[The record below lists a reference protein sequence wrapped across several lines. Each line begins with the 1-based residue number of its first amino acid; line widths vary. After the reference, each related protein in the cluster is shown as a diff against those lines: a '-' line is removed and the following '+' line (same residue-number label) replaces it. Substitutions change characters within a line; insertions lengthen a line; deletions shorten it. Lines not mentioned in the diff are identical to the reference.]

1 MGFKTGIIGLP
12 NVGKSTLF
20 NALTHTASAQNENY
34 PFCTIEANLGEVPV
48 KDPRLEKVAA
58 FERSKEVIQAKTT
71 FVDIAGLVKGAS
83 KGEGLGNKFLG
94 NIREVDA
101 LAHVVRCFDDN
112 NIVHVD
118 GQIDPLRDIE
128 TIETELILAD
138 LESVERQRARLAKKV
153 KSGDK
158 ASIKLDRMLLTAQE
172 KLERGA
178 HAKPEGIEV
187 EDGKLW
193 QNLRLLTSKPFLYVC
208 NVDENSLRDGNH
220 YSAMVEEY
228 ASSHGAGMVL
238 VSAQIEEEISQ
249 LNSDEEKEFLRE
261 IGLDLSGLDRLIQ
274 KGYSLLGLIT
284 FFTGG
289 PKVTRAWTVP
299 KGTTAP
305 DAAAVIHEDFRRG
318 FIRAETISFEEYVNC
333 GGFQQARNLGKIR
346 TEGKSYEVKDGEI
359 IHYLFN
365 V

>member
-48 KDPRLEKVAA
+48 KDPRLEKIAA
-58 FERSKEVIQAKTT
+58 LERSKEIIQAKTT

-118 GQIDPLRDIE
+118 GKVDPLRDID

-138 LESVERQRARLAKKV
+138 LESVERQRTRLSRKI

-158 ASIKLDRMLLTAQE
+158 ASIKQDRLLQLAQE
-172 KLERGA
+172 KLARGA
-178 HAKPEGIEV
+178 HAKPEGIED
-187 EDGKLW
+187 EDKKIW
-193 QNLRLLTSKPFLYVC
+193 QSLGLLTSKPFLYVC
-208 NVDENSLRDGNH
+208 NVEENSLQEGNH

-228 ASSHGAGMVL
+228 ASSHAASTVL

-249 LNSDEEKEFLRE
+249 LNSEEEKEYLAE
-261 IGLDLSGLDRLIQ
+261 MGLDSSGLDRLIQ
-274 KGYSLLGLIT
+274 NGYSLLGLIT

-289 PKVTRAWTVP
+289 PKVTRAWTIP
-299 KGTTAP
+299 IGTTAP

-318 FIRAETISFEEYVNC
+318 FIRAETISFEKYVSC
-333 GGFQQARNLGKIR
+333 GGYQQARNLGKIR

-359 IHYLFN
+359 IHFLFN

>member
-1 MGFKTGIIGLP
+1 MGFRTGIIGLP

-48 KDPRLEKVAA
+48 NDSRLSEIAGFEK
-58 FERSKEVIQAKTT
+58 SKQIIQAKTT

-118 GQIDPLRDIE
+118 GQVDPLRDIE
-128 TIETELILAD
+128 TIETELMLAD
-138 LESVERQRARLAKKV
+138 LESIEKQRSRLVRKIRG
-153 KSGDK
+153 GDK
-158 ASIKLDRMLLTAQE
+158 ESLKIDGLLELAQE
-172 KLERGA
+172 KLEHGI
-178 HAKPEGIEV
+178 HARPTGLDE
-187 EDGKLW
+187 EDTKLW
-193 QNLRLLTSKPFLYVC
+193 HRLKLLTSKPFLYVC
-208 NVDENSLRDGNH
+208 NVDENSLSDGNN
-220 YSAMVEEY
+220 YSAQVEEY
-228 ASSHGAGMVL
+228 ARKHDASTVL

-249 LNSDEEKEFLRE
+249 LNAEEEQEYLTE
-261 IGLDLSGLDRLIQ
+261 MGLDRSGLDRLIQ

-284 FFTGG
+284 YFTTG
-289 PKVTRAWTVP
+289 PNETRAWTIQ
-299 KGTTAP
+299 KGTNAA

-318 FIRAETISFEEYVNC
+318 FIRAETISFEEFISC
-333 GGFQQARNLGKIR
+333 GGYQLARQSGKIR
-346 TEGKSYEVKDGEI
+346 TEGKTYKVKDGEI
-359 IHYLFN
+359 LHFLFN

>member
-48 KDPRLEKVAA
+48 NDPRLEKIAT
-58 FERSKEVIQAKTT
+58 FENSKQLIQAKTT

-118 GQIDPLRDIE
+118 GKVNPLRDIE

-138 LESVERQRARLAKKV
+138 LESVERQRSRLTRKIKGGE
-153 KSGDK
+153 KDSL
-158 ASIKLDRMLLTAQE
+158 KLDGILQVVQE
-172 KLERGA
+172 KLEKGI
-178 HAKPEGIEV
+178 HAKPEADEE
-187 EDGKLW
+187 EDKKLW
-193 QNLRLLTSKPFLYVC
+193 KNLGLLTSKPFLYVC
-208 NVDENSLRDGNH
+208 NVDENSLKDGNH
-220 YSAMVEEY
+220 YSDKVKEY
-228 ASSHGAGMVL
+228 AKVHGATSVL

-249 LNSDEEKEFLRE
+249 LNAEEEQEYLAE
-261 IGLDLSGLDRLIQ
+261 MGLDSSGLDRLIQ
-274 KGYSLLGLIT
+274 NGYSLLGLIT
-284 FFTGG
+284 YFTSG
-289 PKVTRAWTVP
+289 PKETRAWTIP
-299 KGTTAP
+299 IGTTAP

-318 FIRAETISFEEYVNC
+318 FIRAETISYDKYVSC
-333 GGFQQARNLGKIR
+333 GGYQKARNLGKIR
-346 TEGKSYEVKDGEI
+346 TEGKSYEVKDGDI
-359 IHYLFN
+359 LHFLFN

>member
-48 KDPRLEKVAA
+48 KDPRLEKIASL
-58 FERSKEVIQAKTT
+58 ERSKQITHAKTT

-112 NIVHVD
+112 NIIHVD
-118 GQIDPLRDIE
+118 GNINPLRDLE

-138 LESVERQRARLAKKV
+138 LESVERQRNRLSKKV

-158 ASIKLDRMLLTAQE
+158 ASLKLDGMLHSAQE
-172 KLERGA
+172 KLARGA
-178 HAKPEGIEV
+178 HAKPEGIED
-187 EDGKLW
+187 EDKKIW
-193 QNLRLLTSKPFLYVC
+193 QSLGLLTSKPFLYVC
-208 NVDENSLRDGNH
+208 NVDEHSLREGNR

-228 ASSHGAGMVL
+228 ASAHLASTVL

-249 LNSDEEKEFLRE
+249 LNSDEEKEYLSE
-261 IGLDLSGLDRLIQ
+261 MGLDFSGLDRLIQ
-274 KGYSLLGLIT
+274 NGYSLLGLIT

-289 PKVTRAWTVP
+289 PKVTRAWTIP

-318 FIRAETISFEEYVNC
+318 FIRAETISFEEYVSC
-333 GGFQQARNLGKIR
+333 GGYQQARNLGKIR

-359 IHYLFN
+359 IHFLFN